1 MFQNLTG
8 STSQISL
15 TALRAFEAMART
27 GSATAA
33 AAELHV
39 THSAISR
46 QVKSLEQQ
54 LELRLFDGPRHALR
68 LTEKGAALAAELH
81 PAFDRISAA
90 VTHARGQSDE
100 LSVAVHA
107 SLSVK
112 WLIPRLARFHEQYPH
127 IHIHLIELSPH
138 AETHRGADAVIRL
151 MGPSAL
157 NAAGVE
163 HIAPNAIG
171 PVISAR
177 RAGTDARMAL
187 AQAPRLISRTQ
198 ISSWSD
204 WTQLSGVQLPVP
216 PSAPRS
222 LAHLHFVLDAVL
234 ADWGAAVLP
243 WILCADAIAQG
254 KIIAPYG
261 FAPDEGGIGI
271 SLSGPEPSRAQRSF
285 LHWLRQEAL
294 PSDCHLH
301 TPEYL

>member
-39 THSAISR
+39 THSAVSR

-54 LELRLFDGPRHALR
+54 LGLRLFDGPKHALR
-68 LTEKGAALAAELH
+68 LTEKGAALATELH

-112 WLIPRLARFHEQYPH
+112 WLIPRLARFHQLYPH

-151 MGPSAL
+151 MKASEL
-157 NAAGVE
+157 ESAGVE
-163 HIAPNAIG
+163 RIAPNAIG
-171 PVISAR
+171 PVISTG
-177 RAGTDARMAL
+177 RAGTNARAAL
-187 AQAPRLISRTQ
+187 VQSPRLISRTQ
-198 ISSWSD
+198 TSSWAD
-204 WTQLSGVQLPVP
+204 WEHLSGVQLPSS

-243 WILCADAIAQG
+243 LILCADAISRGQLV
-254 KIIAPYG
+254 APYG
-261 FAPDEGGIGI
+261 FAPDAGGIGI
-271 SLSGPEPSRAQRSF
+271 SLTGTEPSRAQRSF

-294 PSDCHLH
+294 PSDCHPH